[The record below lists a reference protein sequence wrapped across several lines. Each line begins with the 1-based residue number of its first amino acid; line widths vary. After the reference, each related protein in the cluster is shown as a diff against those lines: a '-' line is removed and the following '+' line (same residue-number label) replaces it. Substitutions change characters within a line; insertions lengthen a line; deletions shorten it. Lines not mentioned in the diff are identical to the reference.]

1 MATARTRENSDVR
14 FPQIGVE
21 YHRGV
26 VLVSASPRRA
36 VGRCIGSEVHRG
48 HAGCGAAWLARLTGG
63 QEVPGSNP
71 GSPTERAGQR
81 PCLSWC
87 GAHRRYSGPHGT
99 RVSGC
104 HIGQV
109 DASPKPAR
117 CAPFRHIRYPQRPPE
132 LPRVNPCTRVAFP
145 SAAPYPKRPT
155 SRRGPQ
161 RTHRPPDLCVATT
174 RRTEHGAPPQ

>member
-1 MATARTRENSDVR
+1 
-14 FPQIGVE
+14 
-21 YHRGV
+21 
-26 VLVSASPRRA
+26 
-36 VGRCIGSEVHRG
+36 
-48 HAGCGAAWLARLTGG
+48 
-63 QEVPGSNP
+63 
-71 GSPTERAGQR
+71 
-81 PCLSWC
+81 
-87 GAHRRYSGPHGT
+87 
-99 RVSGC
+99 VSGC